1 MKKLVV
7 LGGGE
12 SGVGTA
18 ILAKEKGYQVFVSD
32 FGAIKQQYKEEL
44 NKLAILFEENKH
56 TEELIL
62 DADIIVKSPGIP
74 DKAPIIKKA
83 KEKQL
88 KIIGEIEF
96 AYLYSKSKIIGIT
109 GSNGKT
115 TTTLLMH
122 HILQQSG
129 VKAAMGGNVGKSYAR
144 IIAEGLDFDW
154 IVLELSSFQLDS
166 IETFSPD
173 IAMILNITKDH
184 LDRYEYKIENYIQS
198 KFLITKNLKEGQCF
212 LYNTHNEATVD
223 YLNRHD
229 SLKKY
234 AIGVDQN
241 DFMDGKFI
249 LPNSNFEF
257 DMSNSSLRGI
267 HNYFNAYCAALATFK
282 TGLVTEKQIQ
292 EALNSF
298 INAPHRLEKVA
309 IYNGIEFVNDSKATN
324 VDSVYYALQSMTK
337 PTILILGGVDKG
349 NDYNEILDFVQSK
362 VKAIVAMGTDNS
374 PILNYFPEKGIHTI
388 STNSLD
394 EAINESI
401 KLAKSGDVVLLSPA
415 CASFDLFN
423 NYEDRG
429 DQFRTKILALTKSN

>member
-18 ILAKEKGYQVFVSD
+18 ILAKEKGFQVFVSD
-32 FGAIKQQYKEEL
+32 FGAIKQQYKVEL

-115 TTTLLMH
+115 TTTLLTH
-122 HILQQSG
+122 HILQKSG

-223 YLNRHD
+223 YLNQHD
-229 SLKKY
+229 GLKKY

-241 DFMDGKFI
+241 DFMNGKFI

-267 HNYFNAYCAALATFK
+267 HNYFNAYCAALAAFK

-298 INAPHRLEKVA
+298 VNAPHRLEKVA

-324 VDSVYYALQSMTK
+324 VDSVYYALQSMSK

-429 DQFRTKILALTKSN
+429 DQFRTKILALTKNN